1 MRFSVVV
8 PFRNTERFMD
18 ACIRSLLNQHYP
30 RDRYEVLLIDNAST
44 DGSAG
49 RARRWPGVRV
59 LHQPRIGSY
68 AARNL
73 GLQHASGEIIAF
85 TDSDCAAD
93 PGWLAAMDRALDN
106 LAVGVVL
113 GHRKHPGTASALAML
128 EAFERHRSAWLFSAP
143 ESTRYYGQTNNMAVR
158 ESLFDQIGDFVE
170 IPRGADVLWVQQ
182 AVRHH
187 SHRLVCFAPDA
198 VVHHLEMTS
207 LIHHFRKKWI
217 YGRSNRRNRGTQL
230 TNRAVSHRD
239 RIAIFRHTV
248 AAERYGWAKT
258 SALLLLLAAGG
269 ICYDVA
275 ARLPSLRPQAAPG
288 AAGGTPPGPVGNEA
302 IGGHASPADGASATP
317 VTAPTSPSRRAV
329 RTALR
334 RESKS

>member
-8 PFRNTERFMD
+8 PFRNTKCYMD
-18 ACIRSLLNQHYP
+18 ACIRSLLNQQYP
-30 RDRYEVLLIDNAST
+30 KETYEILLVDNAST
-44 DGSAG
+44 DGSAEV
-49 RARRWPGVRV
+49 ARSWPEVRV

-73 GLQHASGEIIAF
+73 GLQHASGEVIAF

-93 PGWLAAMDRALDN
+93 PGWLAAFDRAFADP
-106 LAVGVVL
+106 AVGVVL
-113 GHRKHPGTASALAML
+113 GHRKHPGTASALALL
-128 EAFERHRSAWLFSAP
+128 EAFERHRSEWLFSTP

-158 ESLFDQIGDFVE
+158 ASLFYQIGNFVE

-182 AVRHH
+182 AVRQH
-187 SHRLVCFAPDA
+187 SHRLMCFAPDA

-207 LIHHFRKKWI
+207 VFHHYRKKWI

-230 TNRAVSHRD
+230 TNQAMSHQD

-269 ICYDVA
+269 ICYDLA
-275 ARLPSLRPQAAPG
+275 ARLPSLRPQAVPR
-288 AAGGTPPGPVGNEA
+288 AAGGTPPGPAGNEA
-302 IGGHASPADGASATP
+302 IGGHGSPADGASAAP

-329 RTALR
+329 RTALQP
-334 RESKS
+334 ESKS